1 MNLSEIILSTEQ
13 LGTFVIVLIL
23 SFSIYSYFLK
33 ILPRTYDIKKN
44 INPYILV
51 VLLYVLFL
59 IINRIIKTNIEFS
72 KPLTKYLIRKKNNKE
87 EPYHIKYVNPFVTNL
102 DKVDFNMKQ
111 RQNKEYVKKI
121 LSQLLLRKYVSFENI
136 LGYIKNPWE
145 IVKLKED
152 YTGKYIVNNE
162 SSTDTLIKDNMY
174 CMNCLTDYKILV
186 LYRKY
191 ILLQKKRNGQLKKLR
206 KWE

>member
-13 LGTFVIVLIL
+13 AGTFVMTLIL
-23 SFSIYSYFLK
+23 SFCIYSYFLN

-44 INPYILV
+44 IDPIILGP
-51 VLLYVLFL
+51 LLYVLFL

-136 LGYIKNPWE
+136 LGYVKNPWE

-152 YTGKYIVNNE
+152 SSSSKYIVNDK
-162 SSTDTLIKDNMY
+162 SSTDTFIKNNMY
-174 CMNCLTDYKILV
+174 CMNCLDDNILV

-191 ILLQKKRNGQLKKLR
+191 ILKFVNKFA
-206 KWE
+206 